1 MEFGLDH
8 LQYMQEHTG
17 IALHSTRH
25 TWRMVEAVP
34 MPMFVAPQISVPIIA
49 RYMQFHVFPAA
60 PTNGVSTAWESRAT
74 KLLTYEPASA
84 ALSTALLRARVM

>member
-34 MPMFVAPQISVPIIA
+34 MPMFVAPQIQCPDHCKVYAIPRLPSCSHKWG
-49 RYMQFHVFPAA
+49 QHCLGKQS
-60 PTNGVSTAWESRAT
+60 N
-74 KLLTYEPASA
+74 KASDI
-84 ALSTALLRARVM
+84 